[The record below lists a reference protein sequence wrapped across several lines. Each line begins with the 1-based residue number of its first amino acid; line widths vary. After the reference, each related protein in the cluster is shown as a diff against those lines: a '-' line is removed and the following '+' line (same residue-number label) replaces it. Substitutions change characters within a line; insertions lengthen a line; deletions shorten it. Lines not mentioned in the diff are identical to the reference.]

1 MAKLFSKSKASYFQ
15 KNNLYKIIDYY
26 SNLKVNK
33 IYHPTLFWKSLIT
46 KNIDQ
51 IRKNGLENFRN
62 SKNYLS
68 GFIPLYSLL
77 NHINNKK
84 IIYDLEK
91 QLKKSIKIKKRKI
104 EITYK
109 LKNFLKGADR
119 ANLQFHVL
127 LTDTSKPYFY
137 EFKESKI
144 GNPSEVFNFG
154 ENRFSASSLNYLT
167 GLLFLK
173 NKIKN
178 LDNKTF
184 LEIGGG
190 FGSLGEILN
199 KLYKKVKYINLD
211 LFPLNI
217 VCENYLRRCF
227 NVSVKNHLDF
237 ANKDK
242 INIGKLGKLNCF
254 LNSDIDKLVGSVDI
268 FINFISFQE
277 MRLDVVNNYINKLNR
292 LKPKYIL
299 IRNIREGKKDKKS
312 KHMPN
317 VEKKIT
323 KTDYLTLFKKNY
335 KFVASNVEPYGHK
348 TWDGFHSELI
358 LFKKINH

>member
-109 LKNFLKGADR
+109 LKK
-119 ANLQFHVL
+119 
-127 LTDTSKPYFY
+127 
-137 EFKESKI
+137 
-144 GNPSEVFNFG
+144 
-154 ENRFSASSLNYLT
+154 FSQ
-167 GLLFLK
+167 G
-173 NKIKN
+173 
-178 LDNKTF
+178 
-184 LEIGGG
+184 
-190 FGSLGEILN
+190 
-199 KLYKKVKYINLD
+199 
-211 LFPLNI
+211 
-217 VCENYLRRCF
+217 CR
-227 NVSVKNHLDF
+227 
-237 ANKDK
+237 
-242 INIGKLGKLNCF
+242 
-254 LNSDIDKLVGSVDI
+254 
-268 FINFISFQE
+268 
-277 MRLDVVNNYINKLNR
+277 
-292 LKPKYIL
+292 
-299 IRNIREGKKDKKS
+299 
-312 KHMPN
+312 
-317 VEKKIT
+317 
-323 KTDYLTLFKKNY
+323 
-335 KFVASNVEPYGHK
+335 
-348 TWDGFHSELI
+348 
-358 LFKKINH
+358 